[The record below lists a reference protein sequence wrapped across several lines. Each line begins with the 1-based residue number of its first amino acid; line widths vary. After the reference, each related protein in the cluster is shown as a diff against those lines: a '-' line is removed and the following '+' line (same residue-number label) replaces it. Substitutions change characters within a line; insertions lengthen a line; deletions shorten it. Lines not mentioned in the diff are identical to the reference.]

1 MRTFREHES
10 KESALKSIINSQE
23 SKKIRQGRAVSPLKL
38 GSELVRS
45 FVSQTDYTRTLLVE
59 DKKDNTKAETRAATT
74 VKVESFRVS
83 DRVASSV
90 RGLGLIWIITSPSF
104 TF

>member
-45 FVSQTDYTRTLLVE
+45 FVSQTGRRSVFLFLLLFLFFFFLCVLFICLFE
-59 DKKDNTKAETRAATT
+59 PR
-74 VKVESFRVS
+74 
-83 DRVASSV
+83 DR
-90 RGLGLIWIITSPSF
+90 LHKNPPSGRQKGQY
-104 TF
+104 